1 LKERTAESRLRILPF
16 VLGKTKPGSSQLE
29 AFIRSSRCLARCA
42 LRTSTVRGPMW
53 ILLTLPVLVVE
64 TRVFVQVSAERLRVM
79 EDPLL
84 PLIDTAYGVI
94 VDTMNGVGRGGWRWV
109 YYKAAS
115 GRVPVREF
123 IDEQSAEVRE
133 KIFFDLERLV
143 RFNIKLGSPYVEKIE
158 GRDFWELRTKLG
170 GDIYRTFYFA
180 HTGKKFVLL
189 HAYHKKS
196 QKAPKRELDTAEE
209 RMKDYLERTKRR

>member
-1 LKERTAESRLRILPF
+1 
-16 VLGKTKPGSSQLE
+16 
-29 AFIRSSRCLARCA
+29 
-42 LRTSTVRGPMW
+42 M
-53 ILLTLPVLVVE
+53 PVFVVE
-64 TRVFVQVSAERLRVM
+64 KRVFMRVSAERLTVM
-79 EDPLL
+79 EDPILR
-84 PLIDTAYGVI
+84 LIDTAYGVI
-94 VDTMNGVGRGGWRWV
+94 VDTMTGVGREGWRWV

-133 KIFFDLERLV
+133 KIFFDLERLL